1 MLSKNN
7 QNCIVIKVVKELSNE
22 NLLNRLNLFLIDS
35 FLKLVGG
42 NKGHVYFK
50 EKILYSTINSVSR
63 GMMGVGNSHPR
74 LGQRHFINIHF
85 PFLLCELLVF
95 FLLAH

>member
-42 NKGHVYFK
+42 NKGHVYFE
-50 EKILYSTINSVSR
+50 EKIPAL
-63 GMMGVGNSHPR
+63 
-74 LGQRHFINIHF
+74 
-85 PFLLCELLVF
+85 
-95 FLLAH
+95 